1 MRVAVVMEDGV
12 PIHWSKVAK
21 DFHVQ
26 NSMETLPHPSQSP
39 DFNLIE
45 HVWKR
50 LKIMVNKHPKCSK
63 NAEELWVAL
72 QKEWVKIDIE
82 FINSLIESM
91 PRHVQAVYEANGKST
106 KY

>member
-1 MRVAVVMEDGV
+1 
-12 PIHWSKVAK
+12 
-21 DFHVQ
+21 
-26 NSMETLPHPSQSP
+26 
-39 DFNLIE
+39 
-45 HVWKR
+45 
-50 LKIMVNKHPKCSK
+50 MVNKCPKCSK

-91 PRHVQAVYEANGKST
+91 PRHVQAIYEANEKST